1 MPSEISGK
9 NWFYNSLDL
18 HRVIAN
24 WYSRPNT
31 LIPFEYIHILRET
44 CMWEG
49 GYGSQTLTE
58 LNFLTYTLFI
68 MSHYIHTINI
78 LSAYALISET
88 HIKYHTYPFKTLE
101 LLMWYE
107 RQKQINLN
115 IKNIIIIKKEIHV
128 NLQNFYKIR
137 RLYRDFQ
144 KSSARTNYLKNV
156 QVWLNR
162 DFSSKYF

>member
-31 LIPFEYIHILRET
+31 LIPFEYIHILQET

-78 LSAYALISET
+78 LSAYILISET
-88 HIKYHTYPFKTLE
+88 HIKYHTSPVKTLE
-101 LLMWYE
+101 LSMWYE

-115 IKNIIIIKKEIHV
+115 TKHNNNKKRNPCKFTKFLLNTETIPRLPKIFCKNK
-128 NLQNFYKIR
+128 LS
-137 RLYRDFQ
+137 Q
-144 KSSARTNYLKNV
+144 KCSSVTE
-156 QVWLNR
+156 
-162 DFSSKYF
+162 